1 MRYSDEGIFM
11 VDADERERILSELRR
26 VSRIMDSS
34 IGIPGTK
41 YTFGIDSLIGL
52 IPGGGDAAGMLVSLY
67 LIARA
72 RRLGLPKRALAKMVG
87 NMLVDAGVGAVPVVG
102 DAFDFFFKANS
113 RNLDL
118 VLRALPPETPEV
130 EHDLETDK

>member
-11 VDADERERILSELRR
+11 IDADERERILSELRR

-72 RRLGLPKRALAKMVG
+72 RQLGLTKRTLAKMVG

>member
-11 VDADERERILSELRR
+11 IDADERERILSELRR

-52 IPGGGDAAGMLVSLY
+52 IPGGGDAAGMLV
-67 LIARA
+67 
-72 RRLGLPKRALAKMVG
+72 
-87 NMLVDAGVGAVPVVG
+87 DAGVGAVPVVG
-102 DAFDFFFKANS
+102 DVFDFFFKANS

>member
-72 RRLGLPKRALAKMVG
+72 RRLGLPKRTLAKMVG

>member
-1 MRYSDEGIFM
+1 MRYSDEGILM
-11 VDADERERILSELRR
+11 IDADERERILSELRR

-72 RRLGLPKRALAKMVG
+72 RRLGLTKRTLAKMVG

>member
-11 VDADERERILSELRR
+11 IDADERERILSELRR

-72 RRLGLPKRALAKMVG
+72 RQLGLTKRALAKMVG

>member
-26 VSRIMDSS
+26 ASRIMDSS

-72 RRLGLPKRALAKMVG
+72 RRLGLPKRTLAKMVG